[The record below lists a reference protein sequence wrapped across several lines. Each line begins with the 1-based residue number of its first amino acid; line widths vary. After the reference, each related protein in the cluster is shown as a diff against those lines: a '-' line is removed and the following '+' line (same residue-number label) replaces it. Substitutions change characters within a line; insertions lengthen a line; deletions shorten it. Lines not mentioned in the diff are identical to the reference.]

1 MDISARSVICRYTS
15 KETYSGVLSR
25 EVYLCLYFGELIRLL
40 FFVITISFSI
50 SATSVEPCFCCCCW
64 MLGNIEL
71 KKCGHKM
78 YHTEV
83 LERKMKDCS
92 SVLSSVAKEY
102 WMLRR
107 IRSSLKIPSY
117 EVFIGLHGFSFT

>member
-50 SATSVEPCFCCCCW
+50 SATSVEPYVSVVVVVECW
-64 MLGNIEL
+64 ETL
-71 KKCGHKM
+71 
-78 YHTEV
+78 
-83 LERKMKDCS
+83 
-92 SVLSSVAKEY
+92 
-102 WMLRR
+102 
-107 IRSSLKIPSY
+107 SLKSVVIKCTTLKFLK
-117 EVFIGLHGFSFT
+117 EK